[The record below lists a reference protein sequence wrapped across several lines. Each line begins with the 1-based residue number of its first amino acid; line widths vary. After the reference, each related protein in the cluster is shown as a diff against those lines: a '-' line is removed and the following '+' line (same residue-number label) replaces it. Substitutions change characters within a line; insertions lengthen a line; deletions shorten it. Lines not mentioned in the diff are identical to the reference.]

1 MARRCEWTRP
11 CGCRRSSTARILARV
26 QEGSWRPS
34 WPVDVARTLGPLRH
48 GGRDPSFRRDPDG
61 VWWRTT
67 TTPEGSATVAIR
79 VDREGVHYAA
89 WGLGSEWVMAT
100 VPGWLG
106 AEDDRSEFRPT
117 DPIVLGLD
125 NRFPGLRLGRT
136 NRIWDTVVAAIIE
149 QKVTGA
155 EAFQAWR
162 TLLFAA
168 GAPAPGPA
176 GDRMRVPPTPEAL
189 LGLTDWQWHRIGL
202 DGQRRR
208 TLRAAATVGLRLE
221 AAVHMSSA
229 EAAKRLQVVPG
240 IGIWTA
246 AETMQRAI
254 GDPDAVSV
262 GDYHTPSLV
271 GWALIGEKVDDD
283 RMLELLEPFR
293 PQRQRVVRLIES
305 GAPRPARRGPRAPVR
320 NYRSI

>member
-1 MARRCEWTRP
+1 MVN
-11 CGCRRSSTARILARV
+11 V
-26 QEGSWRPS
+26 QEASWRPA
-34 WPVDVARTLGPLRH
+34 WPVDVARTLGPLRR

-67 TTPEGSATVAIR
+67 TTPDGPATVAIR
-79 VDREGVHYAA
+79 IDREGVHSAA
-89 WGLGSEWVMAT
+89 WGPGSEWVMAT

-106 AEDDRSEFRPT
+106 ADDDRSEFRPT

-125 NRFPGLRLGRT
+125 SRFPGLRLGRT
-136 NRIWDTVVAAIIE
+136 NRIWDTLIAAVIE
-149 QKVTGA
+149 QKVTSA
-155 EAFQAWR
+155 EAHLAWR
-162 TLLFAA
+162 ALLLAA

-176 GDRMRVPPTPEAL
+176 RERMRVPPTPAAL
-189 LGLTDWQWHRIGL
+189 LALTDWQWHRIGL

-208 TLRAAATVGLRLE
+208 TLRAAATVAERLE
-221 AAVHMSSA
+221 AGVQMPSPDAVR
-229 EAAKRLQVVPG
+229 RLQVVPG

-246 AETMQRAI
+246 AETMQRAV

-262 GDYHTPSLV
+262 GDYHIPSLV
-271 GWALIGEKVDDD
+271 GWALIGERVDDE

-293 PQRQRVVRLIES
+293 PQRHRVVRLIEC
-305 GAPRPARRGPRAPVR
+305 GGPRQARRGPRAPVR